1 MGLHELPGRGQVP
14 GDAVQVAVQ
23 VHAEQVEV
31 VAAGLGHVVEEV
43 PRCAARLAAEHVVSA
58 AAEHDRR
65 GRVCLLDRAVH
76 GLQLLDVLGRGA
88 RPEQVGVA
96 RLVVALPVADP
107 AAPDLVD
114 TVPDDLAHEPGVR
127 ALVAGRRGRQEVGRL
142 AGPPRRARAQ
152 RDPQFLVA
160 VELAEQGVHG
170 FPAELPGLRLD
181 LRPVQVG
188 PDQAGSHCAGLRH
201 ELPGRAEQA
210 VADAAYHAEPDSPW
224 LE

>member
-1 MGLHELPGRGQVP
+1 
-14 GDAVQVAVQ
+14 
-23 VHAEQVEV
+23 
-31 VAAGLGHVVEEV
+31 
-43 PRCAARLAAEHVVSA
+43 
-58 AAEHDRR
+58 
-65 GRVCLLDRAVH
+65 
-76 GLQLLDVLGRGA
+76 VLGRGA

-160 VELAEQGVHG
+160 VELA
-170 FPAELPGLRLD
+170 
-181 LRPVQVG
+181 
-188 PDQAGSHCAGLRH
+188 
-201 ELPGRAEQA
+201 GRAEQA
-210 VADAAYHAEPDSPW
+210 IADAAHHAQPDAPW
-224 LE
+224 FG